1 VGKGAALASCLRA
14 SPLGIPCADCALRG
28 QRNESE
34 DPAWQLLCR
43 IFPFGGCLRS
53 VEQSFILLLLQNASE
68 WRYAVGR
75 RRDFVFEIDKQQF
88 GAFVAEQ
95 RRAQR
100 MTQKE
105 LAAKMFVTDKAISKW
120 ENGGGLPDITLLTP
134 LAETLEVT
142 VAELLAGEKL
152 PESITQERTDEL
164 VQTAISM
171 NAFREKPRRKQIA
184 GLALRMFLVA
194 AECILLWLVGFR
206 TVVLDENVL
215 TMMGICGGFVVY
227 FWFLAPQKLPDY
239 FDQNRIGA
247 FSDGPLRMNVPGMRF
262 TNRNWPH
269 IVKALRN
276 SLFAVMFICPLTVL
290 VGVLLGAGEV
300 GQFVSKLFLLA
311 AVLCGVLLPL
321 YVAGRKYE

>member
-1 VGKGAALASCLRA
+1 M
-14 SPLGIPCADCALRG
+14 
-28 QRNESE
+28 
-34 DPAWQLLCR
+34 
-43 IFPFGGCLRS
+43 
-53 VEQSFILLLLQNASE
+53 
-68 WRYAVGR
+68 
-75 RRDFVFEIDKQQF
+75 FEIDKQQF

-120 ENGGGLPDITLLTP
+120 ENGGGLPDITRLMP